1 MKLITHL
8 KEILFSA
15 SRLKCDSAPSNSN
28 LPVVCT
34 ETGLVSGINGG
45 HFQDVVTYRGI
56 PYADTTAGDNRWREP
71 QPAKKWNGVKDC
83 SKFGS
88 QCPQGGGG
96 SEDCLFLN
104 IFTSKSTIK
113 NSSNP
118 KPVYL
123 YIYGGGYTFGSAN
136 GDYGEY
142 FANKGIV
149 VVTIN
154 HRIGALGFMAHR
166 ALREEN
172 KATNSSGNYGLLD
185 QIYALKWI
193 QRNILEF
200 GGDPNC
206 VTIGGQSSGGG
217 SVYMLAVS
225 PLAKGLFKNV
235 ISESGGVMASNDPQN
250 TCISHYS
257 VKEAE
262 DRSNIWLS
270 RKGISSSVTAKEL
283 RALPLNKI
291 VDGSL
296 FDFGEHPPN
305 WFIGPALFH
314 PVLDGYVIARTY
326 QETMEKGLQNQVGMI
341 VATAVNTAI
350 REMTRIS
357 YSEWANNWLKHSKK
371 TVYQYVW
378 THGNEAGHGSD
389 ISYFF
394 NIIYGDKNSKDQQIA
409 DKMSSYIMNF
419 IKTDN
424 PNDNSLPNWPKQ
436 TIGQSKVM
444 QVGNEFKQ
452 IEMVSDGNFNK
463 KVDFFKRF
471 WATQVTM

>member
-1 MKLITHL
+1 MLLYINLFIFTIIFSTKQV
-8 KEILFSA
+8 FSA

-34 ETGLVSGINGG
+34 ETGLVSGIKGGHFQDVVTYRETGLVSGINGG

-206 VTIGGQSSGGG
+206 VTIGGQSSEFGGDPNCVTIGGQSSGGG
-217 SVYMLAVS
+217 SVYILAVS

-283 RALPLNKI
+283 RALPLNTI

-341 VATAVNTAI
+341 VGYTND
-350 REMTRIS
+350 EMGASPNFKLT
-357 YSEWANNWLKHSKK
+357 LD
-371 TVYQYVW
+371 QY
-378 THGNEAGHGSD
+378 
-389 ISYFF
+389 
-394 NIIYGDKNSKDQQIA
+394 KNK
-409 DKMSSYIMNF
+409 
-419 IKTDN
+419 IKF
-424 PNDNSLPNWPKQ
+424 
-436 TIGQSKVM
+436 M
-444 QVGNEFKQ
+444 Y
-452 IEMVSDGNFNK
+452 
-463 KVDFFKRF
+463 
-471 WATQVTM
+471 

>member
-1 MKLITHL
+1 MKI
-8 KEILFSA
+8 FSA

-71 QPAKKWNGVKDC
+71 QPAKKWNGVRDC

-88 QCPQGGGG
+88 QCPQGGV
-96 SEDCLFLN
+96 E
-104 IFTSKSTIK
+104 IF
-113 NSSNP
+113 
-118 KPVYL
+118 PVYL

-270 RKGISSSVTAKEL
+270 RK
-283 RALPLNKI
+283 
-291 VDGSL
+291 
-296 FDFGEHPPN
+296 
-305 WFIGPALFH
+305 ALFH

-341 VATAVNTAI
+341 VGYTNDEMGASPNFKLTLDQYKNKIKFMYGKFADEFLKLYPATDDSSASTAVNTAI

-371 TVYQYVW
+371 PVYQYVW

-394 NIIYGDKNSKDQQIA
+394 NIIYGNKNSKDQQIA

-436 TIGQSKVM
+436 TINQSKVM

>member
-1 MKLITHL
+1 MLFYINLFIFTFIFSTKQV
-8 KEILFSA
+8 FSA

-34 ETGLVSGINGG
+34 ETGLVSGIKGG

-206 VTIGGQSSGGG
+206 VTIGGQSS
-217 SVYMLAVS
+217 
-225 PLAKGLFKNV
+225 
-235 ISESGGVMASNDPQN
+235 
-250 TCISHYS
+250 
-257 VKEAE
+257 
-262 DRSNIWLS
+262 
-270 RKGISSSVTAKEL
+270 
-283 RALPLNKI
+283 
-291 VDGSL
+291 
-296 FDFGEHPPN
+296 
-305 WFIGPALFH
+305 
-314 PVLDGYVIARTY
+314 
-326 QETMEKGLQNQVGMI
+326 
-341 VATAVNTAI
+341 
-350 REMTRIS
+350 
-357 YSEWANNWLKHSKK
+357 
-371 TVYQYVW
+371 
-378 THGNEAGHGSD
+378 
-389 ISYFF
+389 
-394 NIIYGDKNSKDQQIA
+394 
-409 DKMSSYIMNF
+409 
-419 IKTDN
+419 
-424 PNDNSLPNWPKQ
+424 
-436 TIGQSKVM
+436 
-444 QVGNEFKQ
+444 
-452 IEMVSDGNFNK
+452 
-463 KVDFFKRF
+463 
-471 WATQVTM
+471 